1 MKKFI
6 FALAA
11 AALAFVGCQKASE
24 VSLPELSFETALP
37 SVVDGTATYT
47 LSTSYTGAE
56 TVKVPVKFTSADG
69 AVLGTDYTVSAEE
82 FVLGGEN
89 SVTAITLT
97 PLVYG
102 SKKSVTATIS
112 VPDGFKA
119 GKYSSSTITLS
130 DKIGY
135 VSFSSKKAVMTDG
148 LTIPVNIY
156 NAEGSVCRVE
166 TATEIEVSV
175 NTEKSTAVE
184 GTNFKFSNG
193 AKATVDAGKNSGNIA
208 LEMVG
213 DLDESHNTIVLDL
226 KNGAKF
232 GEGQYTQ
239 ITVQIAGSAWKLLSG
254 KWVIK
259 EIVDSLQEFYDY
271 AMETAESMAGYPAFN
286 QNDSFTLNFETG
298 EFIPDFKSSL
308 KNYFVGKSNF
318 TSCGEPMDW
327 PNANTKK
334 GYNIQLGMSRG
345 YKAKVIELDNV
356 NRYFSETAT
365 SESKL
370 AYVGLYLDDDGTL
383 RMFIIDHESRSFLLN
398 SAESWGGVDYLYNSC
413 VRPTANLSQVGFE
426 VDFTKAN
433 N

>member
-11 AALAFVGCQKASE
+11 ATVAFVGCQKASE
-24 VSLPELSFETALP
+24 VSISELSFETALP
-37 SVVDGTATYT
+37 TVVDGVATYK
-47 LSTSYTGAE
+47 LATSYTGAE
-56 TVKVPVKFTSADG
+56 TVKVPVKFSSADG
-69 AVLGTDYTVSAEE
+69 AVKGTDYTVSAEE
-82 FVLGGEN
+82 FILGGEK

-119 GKYSSSTITLS
+119 GKYTSSTITLS

-135 VSFSSKKAVMTDG
+135 ATFSSKKAVMTDE
-148 LTIPVNIY
+148 LTLPINLY

-166 TATEIEVSV
+166 AATEIEVSV
-175 NTEKSTAVE
+175 NSEKSTAVE

-193 AKATVDAGKNSGNIA
+193 AKATVEAGQSSGNLT

-213 DLDESHNTIVLDL
+213 DLDEDHNTIVLDL
-226 KNGAKF
+226 KSGAKF

-239 ITVQIAGSAWKLLSG
+239 ITVQIAGQTWKLLSG

-259 EIVDSLQEFYDY
+259 EIVDTKQNFIDN
-271 AMETAESMAGYPAFN
+271 MGETEEGMAGFPEFN
-286 QNDSFTLNFETG
+286 KDDSFTLNFETG
-298 EFIPDFKSSL
+298 EFIPDFKSTL
-308 KNYFVGKSNF
+308 KNYFVGNSNF
-318 TSCGEPMDW
+318 TSFGEPKW
-327 PNANTKK
+327 YGENKA
-334 GYNIQLGMSRG
+334 YNIRLDFSRS
-345 YKAKVIELDNV
+345 YMAKVIELDNV

-370 AYVGLYLDDDGTL
+370 AYVGLYLEDDGTL
-383 RMFIIDHESRSFLLN
+383 RMFIIDHESRSFLLTT
-398 SAESWGGVDYLYNSC
+398 AESWSGFDNVYNFTE
-413 VRPTANLSQVGFE
+413 RPTANMSYVGFE
-426 VDFTKAN
+426 VDFTKAE
-433 N
+433 